1 MNATMETM
9 MQHRSV
15 RKFTDQELP
24 EGLLEE
30 LIACGQQASTSSNLQ
45 AYSIIHLS
53 DPERKSA
60 LAELCAN
67 QTQIHES
74 AVFLAFCADLNR
86 CKMAGEL
93 QGAERFDGD
102 FAEALLI
109 ATVDVALVM
118 QNVAVAAE
126 SEGLGI
132 CMIGAMRNHPVS
144 VGELLSL
151 PPYVYAVA
159 GMCIGYPNQQ
169 PDVKP
174 RLPLG
179 AVLQKDRYLDVET
192 HKNHLE
198 TYDRTSSD
206 FYEAQGMHQEDSR
219 WTSVAGGRAG
229 QFHRREEL
237 DQFLTEQGFRV
248 RSNNR

>member
-1 MNATMETM
+1 METM

-45 AYSIIHLS
+45 AYSIIHMT
-53 DPERKSA
+53 DPEKKRV
-60 LAELCAN
+60 LAKLCAN
-67 QTQIHES
+67 QTQIHQS
-74 AVFLAFCADLNR
+74 AVFLAFCADLSR

-102 FAEALLI
+102 FAEALLL
-109 ATVDVALVM
+109 ATVDAALVM

-132 CMIGAMRNHPVS
+132 CMIGAMRNHPTE
-144 VGELLSL
+144 VGKLLSL

-159 GMCIGYPNQQ
+159 GMCIGYPNEQS
-169 PDVKP
+169 DVKP
-174 RLPLG
+174 RLPLV
-179 AVLQKDRYLDVET
+179 AVLHKDRYLDLET
-192 HKNHLE
+192 HTSYLE
-198 TYDRTSSD
+198 AYDRTSSE

-219 WTSVAGGRAG
+219 WTAVAGERAG

-237 DQFLTEQGFRV
+237 DHFLTEQGFRV
-248 RSNNR
+248 RSDKR